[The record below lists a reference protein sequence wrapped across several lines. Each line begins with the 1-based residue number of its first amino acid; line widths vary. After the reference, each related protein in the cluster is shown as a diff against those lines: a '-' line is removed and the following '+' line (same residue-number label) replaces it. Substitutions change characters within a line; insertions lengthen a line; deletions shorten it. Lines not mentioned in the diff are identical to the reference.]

1 MDDPLRSK
9 LKVVLYTSLALV
21 LGLGLASGFKSVRGG
36 EAATL
41 PDGPVS
47 AELDAAPATEAAT
60 ETATAVADESPA
72 TPALVPGDFQ
82 ALAEV
87 SRALVAIT
95 EQVKPAVV
103 SVVSSGTINARQLP
117 RGFEDLFG
125 QPFHDQQPESF
136 FDAPLG
142 RGSGFI
148 VSKDGYILTNNH
160 VVRNA
165 ERIDVELSDG
175 RAFLAEL
182 VGRDPTTD
190 IALLKID
197 ARGLPSLVLGDPD
210 ATQVG
215 EFVMAIGNPGAEF
228 GSELPNTVTTGIVSA
243 KGRNLAII
251 RQFAGEGAAYAIE
264 DFIQTDAVINPGNSG
279 GPLVNYR
286 GEVIGVNTA
295 IQSVTGYYQGY
306 GFAIP
311 ITLAQDV
318 MEDLIEFGRVRRA
331 ALRVQITSPSR
342 DDVRAYGLPGPT
354 GAVIQD
360 FNDDSPAEKAGME
373 RGDVI
378 IAVDGKPVQ
387 GVGQLQRTVASYEPG
402 ERAKIKVIRYG
413 KEITFDVKLAE
424 ANVPQPE
431 PAITEVTPR
440 QGNRL
445 IGIQVQDLTPELAR
459 QYRYEGYSNLTGALV
474 TNTMRFGPAWNAEL
488 FPGFLIQSVNGNP
501 ITDVASF
508 DASLGEINPG
518 DLVRIE
524 AVAPTRDGNLYHR
537 IFNMAVPEE

>member
-1 MDDPLRSK
+1 M
-9 LKVVLYTSLALV
+9 
-21 LGLGLASGFKSVRGG
+21 
-36 EAATL
+36 
-41 PDGPVS
+41 PDGHAS
-47 AELDAAPATEAAT
+47 AELHAAPATEAAT
-60 ETATAVADESPA
+60 EAATAAADESPA
-72 TPALVPGDFQ
+72 VTAPAPADFQ
-82 ALAEV
+82 ALADV

-95 EQVKPAVV
+95 ELVKPAVV
-103 SVVSSGTINARQLP
+103 SVVSHGTLTSRQLP
-117 RGFEDLFG
+117 HGFEDLFG
-125 QPFHDQQPESF
+125 QFQDQQPESY

-165 ERIDVELSDG
+165 ERIEVELSDG
-175 RAFLAEL
+175 RLFQAEL

-197 ARGLPSLVLGDPD
+197 VQGLPSLVLGDPD
-210 ATQVG
+210 ATEVG
-215 EFVMAIGNPGAEF
+215 EFVMAIGNPGTEF
-228 GSELPNTVTTGIVSA
+228 GSELPFTVTTGIVSA
-243 KGRNLAII
+243 KGRSLAII
-251 RQFAGEGAAYAIE
+251 QRFAGEGAAYAIE

-295 IQSVTGYYQGY
+295 IQSATGYYQGY

-331 ALRVQITSPSR
+331 ALRVQITAP
-342 DDVRAYGLPGPT
+342 DHNDVRAYGLPGPT
-354 GAVIQD
+354 GAIIQD
-360 FNDDSPAEKAGME
+360 FNDDSPAEKAGMQ

-378 IAVDGKPVQ
+378 VAVDGTLVQ
-387 GVGQLQRTVASYEPG
+387 RVGQLQRTVASYEPG

-413 KEITFDVKLAE
+413 KEMTFDVKLAE
-424 ANVPQPE
+424 ANVPQPA

-445 IGIQVQDLTPELAR
+445 IGIQVLDLTPDLAR
-459 QYRYEGYSNLTGALV
+459 QAGFQDYGNVQGALV

-488 FPGFLIQSVNGNP
+488 IPGYLIQSVNGKP
-501 ITDVASF
+501 VTDVASF
-508 DASLGEINPG
+508 DAALGELKPG
-518 DLVRIE
+518 DLITIE
-524 AVAPTRDGNLYHR
+524 AIRATAPDGELYHR

>member
-1 MDDPLRSK
+1 VP
-9 LKVVLYTSLALV
+9 
-21 LGLGLASGFKSVRGG
+21 
-36 EAATL
+36 E
-41 PDGPVS
+41 
-47 AELDAAPATEAAT
+47 
-60 ETATAVADESPA
+60 TAVADESAAKTASVPA
-72 TPALVPGDFQ
+72 DFQ
-82 ALAEV
+82 ALADV

-95 EQVKPAVV
+95 EKVKPAVV
-103 SVVSSGTINARQLP
+103 SVVSSGTVTNRQMP
-117 RGFEDLFG
+117 RGFEDLYG
-125 QPFHDQQPESF
+125 PFHNQQPESY

-148 VSKDGYILTNNH
+148 VSNDGYILTNNH

-165 ERIDVELSDG
+165 ERIDVELADG
-175 RAFLAEL
+175 RLFQAEL

-190 IALLKID
+190 IALLKIGV
-197 ARGLPSLVLGDPD
+197 RGLPSLVLGDPD

-228 GSELPNTVTTGIVSA
+228 GSELPFTVTTGIVSA
-243 KGRNLAII
+243 KGRNLEII

-279 GPLVNYR
+279 GPLLNYR

-331 ALRVQITSPSR
+331 ALRVQITSPDR
-342 DDVRAYGLPGPT
+342 NDVRAYGLPGPT

-360 FNDDSPAEKAGME
+360 FSGDSPAETAGMQ

-413 KEITFDVKLAE
+413 KEMTFDVKLAE
-424 ANVPQPE
+424 ADVPQPE
-431 PAITEVTPR
+431 PAVSQVTPR
-440 QGNRL
+440 AGNRL
-445 IGIQVQDLTPELAR
+445 IGIQVQDLTPDLAQQAGLR
-459 QYRYEGYSNLTGALV
+459 DYDNIEGAMV

-488 FPGFLIQSVNGNP
+488 YPGYLIQSVNGKAV
-501 ITDVASF
+501 TDVASF
-508 DASLGEINPG
+508 DQALGELKPG
-518 DLVRIE
+518 DLVTIE
-524 AVAPTRDGNLYHR
+524 AVRATAPDGELYHR
-537 IFNMAVPEE
+537 IFNMTVPEE